1 MISIQNLSKVF
12 SLSRKQIKEMG
23 SDFRGNTVSAVDNI
37 NFDCQNGRIF
47 GLIGPNGAGKTT
59 TLRMI
64 ATMLKPSSGTI
75 LVNNYDVSK
84 DAINVRKSLGFLS
97 GNTGIYDRLTC
108 EEMVK
113 YYADLHSM
121 DKDKY
126 HESKNKLF
134 DLLDMHDFANRR
146 IAKLS
151 TGMKQKVNIAR
162 TMIHEPDV
170 VVFDEPTSGLDVM
183 TSQSIIKMI
192 RDCKNM
198 GKTVIFSSHRFGEIR
213 SLCDDLAIIH
223 NGRLFF
229 NGTYENFES
238 QMKADTLEDEFI
250 RLIKLGSNE

>member
-1 MISIQNLSKVF
+1 MISIKNLSKVF
-12 SLSRKQIKEMG
+12 TLSKKQKKEMG
-23 SDFRGNTVSAVDNI
+23 PDFIGNQVAAVDDVS
-37 NFDCQNGRIF
+37 FDCNKGRIF

-64 ATMLKPSSGTI
+64 ATMLQPSSGTI
-75 LVNNYDVSK
+75 MVNNFDVMK
-84 DAINVRKSLGFLS
+84 EPINVRKSLGFLS

-113 YYADLHSM
+113 YYADLHGLGN
-121 DKDKY
+121 DIFNQNKDK
-126 HESKNKLF
+126 LF
-134 DLLDMHDFANRR
+134 ELLNMQSFAKRR
-146 IAKLS
+146 IGKLS

-192 RDCKNM
+192 RDCKDM

-223 NGRLFF
+223 QGRLFF
-229 NGTYENFES
+229 NGTYNDFES
-238 QMKADTLEDEFI
+238 QMKADSLEDEFI
-250 RLIKLGSNE
+250 RLIEEGSE